1 VCCIF
6 VIAIVAHR
14 SINCLE
20 IFSSK
25 GFISMKIRLF
35 GLLAATALTV
45 AGVSAASAAD
55 LPLRSAPP
63 APIYAPA
70 PVFTWTGFYVGGNLG
85 WGWRDDDNE
94 TVVLTGPGIPT
105 GIVGG
110 TLNFDN
116 GNDGNFLGGGQIGY
130 NYQIGSFVVGV
141 EADIQGI
148 ATDDNDA
155 VFIPG
160 PGFAGG
166 TFVPGE
172 FEDSADWFGTVRLR
186 AGVAFDRFLVYAT
199 GGLAYT
205 EDNTGW
211 TAGGG
216 VEWALPANVFGS
228 SAVTLGLEG
237 LWVSIDQDNDNNGRI
252 GTFTPVGGAPVDV
265 FLPRDNDEQDFFV
278 ARAKLNFKFGTY

>member
-1 VCCIF
+1 
-6 VIAIVAHR
+6 
-14 SINCLE
+14 
-20 IFSSK
+20 
-25 GFISMKIRLF
+25 MKTRLL
-35 GLLAATALTV
+35 GLLAATALST
-45 AGVSAASAAD
+45 AAVSSVSAAD
-55 LPLRSAPP
+55 LPVRAAPP
-63 APIYAPA
+63 PIIATA

-94 TVVLTGPGIPT
+94 AVVLTGPGIPA

-148 ATDDNDA
+148 ATDDNEA
-155 VFIPG
+155 VFVPG

-172 FEDSADWFGTVRLR
+172 FEDAADWFGTVRLR
-186 AGVAFDRFLVYAT
+186 AGVAVNQFLVYAT

-211 TAGGG
+211 TVGGG
-216 VEWALPANVFGS
+216 VEWALPVNWFGS
-228 SAVTLGLEG
+228 SAVTVGLEG
-237 LWVSIDQDNDNNGRI
+237 LWVSIDQDEDNDGRI
-252 GTFTPVGGAPVDV
+252 GTFTPVGGPPVDV
-265 FLPRDNDEQDFFV
+265 FLPLGNDEQEFFV

>member
-1 VCCIF
+1 MRKLVL
-6 VIAIVAHR
+6 
-14 SINCLE
+14 S
-20 IFSSK
+20 
-25 GFISMKIRLF
+25 
-35 GLLAATALTV
+35 LLTTTALATA
-45 AGVSAASAAD
+45 AVSTASAAD
-55 LPLRSAPP
+55 LPARAAPP
-63 APIYAPA
+63 VFAPV

-94 TVVLTGPGIPT
+94 TVVLSGPGIPA
-105 GIVGG
+105 GLVG

-130 NYQIGSFVVGV
+130 NYQIGSFVIGA

-148 ATDDNDA
+148 NTDDNEA
-155 VFIPG
+155 VFFPG
-160 PGFAGG
+160 PGMAGV
-166 TFVPGE
+166 FVPGE

-216 VEWALPANVFGS
+216 VEWALPVNWNLFGGN

-237 LWVSIDQDNDNNGRI
+237 LWVSIDQDDDNNGVI
-252 GTFTPVGGAPVDV
+252 GTFTPAGGAPVNV
-265 FLPRDNDEQDFFV
+265 SLPRGDDEQDFFV

>member
-1 VCCIF
+1 M
-6 VIAIVAHR
+6 
-14 SINCLE
+14 L
-20 IFSSK
+20 
-25 GFISMKIRLF
+25 MKMRLL
-35 GLLAATALTV
+35 GLLAATAITT
-45 AGVSAASAAD
+45 AGISAASAAD
-55 LPLRSAPP
+55 LPVRTAPP
-63 APIYAPA
+63 VFAPV

-85 WGWRDDDNE
+85 WGWRDSNNDP
-94 TVVLTGPGIPT
+94 VFLTGPGVP
-105 GIVGG
+105 GGLVGG
-110 TLNFDN
+110 TLLFDDN
-116 GNDGNFLGGGQIGY
+116 NDATFTGGGQIGY
-130 NYQIGSFVVGV
+130 NYQIGSWVIGA

-148 ATDDNDA
+148 DTNNNANA

-172 FEDSADWFGTVRLR
+172 FENGADWWGSVRLR

-211 TAGGG
+211 TVGGG
-216 VEWALPANVFGS
+216 VEWAMPVNWFGS

-237 LWVSIDQDNDNNGRI
+237 LWVSIDQDDDSIRPT
-252 GTFTPVGGAPVDV
+252 GTFTPAGGVPVDV
-265 FLPRDNDEQDFFV
+265 FLPQNNDEQDFFV

>member
-1 VCCIF
+1 
-6 VIAIVAHR
+6 
-14 SINCLE
+14 
-20 IFSSK
+20 
-25 GFISMKIRLF
+25 MKSRLL
-35 GLLAATALTV
+35 GLLAATALST
-45 AGVSAASAAD
+45 AAVSSVSAAD
-55 LPLRSAPP
+55 LPARAAPP
-63 APIYAPA
+63 PMIAAV

-94 TVVLTGPGIPT
+94 TVVLTGPGIPA
-105 GIVGG
+105 GLVG

-116 GNDGNFLGGGQIGY
+116 GNDGNFTGGGQIGY
-130 NYQIGSFVVGV
+130 NYQIGAFVIGA
-141 EADIQGI
+141 EADIQWI
-148 ATDDNDA
+148 DTDDNDA

-160 PGFAGG
+160 PGFAG

-172 FEDSADWFGTVRLR
+172 FEDSSDWWGTVRLR

-205 EDNTGW
+205 DNNTGW

-216 VEWALPANVFGS
+216 VEWALPVNWFGS

-237 LWVSIDQDNDNNGRI
+237 LWVSIDQDDDDDGRI